1 MFLTVPQLFA
11 WSGDVV
17 VATPNTAMV
26 LHADE
31 GKDLRMDYY
40 GAKGFTLQQLRDA
53 GDAFDFPVLP
63 AFGTVD
69 MIHLPA
75 LQIQHANGDQN
86 LELQ

>member
-53 GDAFDFPVLP
+53 GDV
-63 AFGTVD
+63 
-69 MIHLPA
+69 
-75 LQIQHANGDQN
+75 QGDRKRDVPK
-86 LELQ
+86 